1 MNSNGLLQKHWFQV
15 TLHFL
20 LDAALFV
27 FGIVCGAYLV
37 WALVQQKWMTNYK
50 DYYWVDAVRQYGSH
64 FVFSGITFS
73 ASLYIAGLYTSHI
86 VNRSAYRRFFLLGM
100 CLLFALGTLVA
111 LSYFVAAKPFGRIPL
126 AIGTVIV
133 GLLAMAH
140 HAYLLLALKSAKER
154 VAYIITCPF
163 DEGEMRIFSD
173 IGLQH
178 FDFIGT
184 ISALGYTATS
194 DTRVL
199 GNADELEKLAREQ
212 KLDRILVTSKAL
224 TNATLCKRF
233 CQLRY
238 SGITV
243 MPLII
248 VCEEIDQHIPL
259 ELITPEWL
267 LNASG
272 EPHLLYIKKVKRLF
286 DIIVASGGLILGLP
300 LLLLA
305 MLAVRVTSRGPIF
318 YHQRR
323 SGKFGRD
330 FHMIK
335 LRTMCIDAEKGGI
348 QWAQGTGANG
358 SHDPRVT
365 LVGGVMRKYR
375 IDEIPQLWNVLKG
388 EMSFVGPRPERPEII
403 HDLARQIPYY
413 EERMMVQPG
422 ITGWAQVNYPY
433 GASVMD
439 ARRKLEYDLYY
450 LKHMSA
456 FLDVFIL
463 LDTVRTVLFG
473 GTEGRVRRVEPAV
486 MEKWGRLKTEDDET
500 PNPPAL
506 KTH

>member
-1 MNSNGLLQKHWFQV
+1 MNSNGLLQKHWVQV
-15 TLHFL
+15 TMHFL
-20 LDAALFV
+20 MDAALFV
-27 FGIVCGAYLV
+27 LGIVCGAILV
-37 WALVQQKWMTNYK
+37 WELVVYEVITYK
-50 DYYWVDAVRQYGSH
+50 GYYWVDVLQQYWFH
-64 FVFSGITFS
+64 FALAGVTFA
-73 ASLYIAGLYTSHI
+73 ASLYIAGLYTSHS
-86 VNRSAYRRFFLLGM
+86 VNRSGYRRFFLLGG
-100 CLLFALGTLVA
+100 CLLFSVGTLVA
-111 LSYFVAAKPFGRIPL
+111 LSYFSEAKPLGRIPL
-126 AIGTVIV
+126 AIGTLVV
-133 GLLAMAH
+133 ALLAAAH
-140 HAYLLLALKSAKER
+140 HAYLLYALKAAKER

-163 DEGEMRIFSD
+163 DEGEMRIFSE

-178 FDFIGT
+178 FDFVGT
-184 ISALGYTATS
+184 ISALGYAPTT

-199 GNADELEKLAREQ
+199 GNADELEKLAREHR
-212 KLDRILVTSKAL
+212 LDRILVTSKAL
-224 TNATLCKRF
+224 VNASLCKRF

-238 SGITV
+238 SGIIV

-248 VCEEIDQHIPL
+248 VCEELDQHVPI

-286 DIIVASGGLILGLP
+286 DIVSASVGLIVGMP
-300 LLLLA
+300 VLLLA

-323 SGKFGRD
+323 SGRFGRD

-335 LRTMCIDAEKGGI
+335 LRTMSTDAEKGGV
-348 QWAQGTGANG
+348 QWAQGAGANG

-365 LVGGVMRKYR
+365 LVGGFMRKYR

-388 EMSFVGPRPERPEII
+388 EMSFVGPRPERPELIVE
-403 HDLARQIPYY
+403 LAKQIPYY

-473 GTEGRVRRVEPAV
+473 GAQGRVRKVEAAAL
-486 MEKWGRLKTEDDET
+486 EKWQRLKTDDSVKPEHEVVG
-500 PNPPAL
+500 L
-506 KTH
+506 S

>member
-1 MNSNGLLQKHWFQV
+1 MNSNGLLQKHWVQV
-15 TLHFL
+15 TMHFL
-20 LDAALFV
+20 MDAALFV
-27 FGIVCGAYLV
+27 LGIVCGAILV
-37 WALVQQKWMTNYK
+37 WELVVHEVITYK
-50 DYYWVDAVRQYGSH
+50 GYYWVDVLQQYWFH
-64 FVFSGITFS
+64 FALAGITF
-73 ASLYIAGLYTSHI
+73 AACLYIAGLYTSHN
-86 VNRSAYRRFFLLGM
+86 VNRSGYRRFFLLGG
-100 CLLFALGTLVA
+100 CLLFSVGTLVA
-111 LSYFVAAKPFGRIPL
+111 LSYFSEAKPLGRIPL
-126 AIGTVIV
+126 ALGTLVV
-133 GLLAMAH
+133 AVLAAAH
-140 HAYLLLALKSAKER
+140 HAYLLYALKAAKER

-163 DEGEMRIFSD
+163 DEGEMRIFSE

-178 FDFIGT
+178 FDFVGT
-184 ISALGYTATS
+184 ISALGYAPTT

-199 GNADELEKLAREQ
+199 GNADELEKLARELR
-212 KLDRILVTSKAL
+212 LDRILVTSKAL
-224 TNATLCKRF
+224 VNASLCKRF

-238 SGITV
+238 SGIIV

-248 VCEEIDQHIPL
+248 VCEELDQHVPI

-286 DIIVASGGLILGLP
+286 DIVCASVGLVVGMP
-300 LLLLA
+300 VLLLA
-305 MLAVRVTSRGPIF
+305 ILAVRVTSRGPIF

-335 LRTMCIDAEKGGI
+335 LRTMCTDAEKGGV
-348 QWAQGTGANG
+348 QWAQGQGANG
-358 SHDPRVT
+358 SRDPRVT
-365 LVGGVMRKYR
+365 LVGGFMRKYR

-388 EMSFVGPRPERPEII
+388 EMSFVGPRPERPELIVE
-403 HDLARQIPYY
+403 LAKQIPYY

-473 GTEGRVRRVEPAV
+473 GAQGRVRKVEAAV
-486 MEKWGRLKTEDDET
+486 LEKWQRLKTDDSVKPEHEVVG
-500 PNPPAL
+500 L
-506 KTH
+506 S

>member
-15 TLHFL
+15 SLHFL

-27 FGIVCGAYLV
+27 AGIVMAAYVVFALAARGAIVYL
-37 WALVQQKWMTNYK
+37 
-50 DYYWVDAVRQYGSH
+50 DYYWADSVRLYWPH
-64 FVFSGITFS
+64 FVLSGLIFS
-73 ASLYIAGLYTSHI
+73 ASLYIAGLYTSHS
-86 VNRSAYRRFFLLGM
+86 VNRSGYRRFFLLGT
-100 CLLFALGTLVA
+100 CLLFAAGMLVA
-111 LSYFVAAKPFGRIPL
+111 MSYFSNARPLGRIPL
-126 AIGTVIV
+126 AVGAGIV
-133 GLLAMAH
+133 ALFTALH
-140 HAYLLLALKSAKER
+140 HAYLLYTLKAAKER
-154 VAYIITCPF
+154 VAYMITCPF
-163 DEGEMRIFSD
+163 DEGEMRIFSE

-178 FDFIGT
+178 FDFVGT
-184 ISALGYTATS
+184 ISALGYMPTS

-199 GNADELEKLAREQ
+199 GNANDLEKLAREHR
-212 KLDRILVTSKAL
+212 LDRVLVTGKAL
-224 TNATLCKRF
+224 NHATLCKQF

-248 VCEEIDQHIPL
+248 VCEELDQHIPL
-259 ELITPEWL
+259 ELISPEWL

-286 DIIVASGGLILGLP
+286 DIIASVIGLIIGLP
-300 LLLLA
+300 VLLLA

-335 LRTMCIDAEKGGI
+335 LRSMCIDAEKAGI
-348 QWAQGTGANG
+348 QWASGGANG
-358 SHDPRVT
+358 SRDPRVT
-365 LVGGVMRKYR
+365 LVGGFLRKYR

-388 EMSFVGPRPERPEII
+388 EMTFVGPRPERPEMI
-403 HDLARQIPYY
+403 HELARQIPYY
-413 EERMMVQPG
+413 EERMLVQPG

-433 GASVMD
+433 GATVMD

-450 LKHMSA
+450 LKHMSL

-473 GTEGRVRRVEPAV
+473 GTEGRVRKVEPAV
-486 MEKWGRLKTEDDET
+486 MDKWQQLKTDDDAKPE
-500 PNPPAL
+500 PKVLGAA
-506 KTH
+506 

>member
-1 MNSNGLLQKHWFQV
+1 MNSNGLLQKHWVQV
-15 TLHFL
+15 TMHFL

-27 FGIVCGAYLV
+27 FGLVCGAIIV
-37 WALVQQKWMTNYK
+37 WELAQHEWIEYR
-50 DYYWVDAVRQYGSH
+50 DYYWADAVQQYGFH
-64 FVFSGITFS
+64 FAFAGVTF
-73 ASLYIAGLYTSHI
+73 AAALYIAGLYTSHS
-86 VNRSAYRRFFLLGM
+86 VNRSGYRRFFLLGM
-100 CLLFALGTLVA
+100 CLLFAVGTLVA
-111 LSYFVAAKPFGRIPL
+111 LSYFSEAKPFGRITL
-126 AIGTVIV
+126 AVGT
-133 GLLAMAH
+133 LAVALFGVAH
-140 HAYLLLALKSAKER
+140 HAYLLYALKSAKER

-178 FDFIGT
+178 FDFVGT
-184 ISALGYTATS
+184 VSALGYKPTT

-199 GNADELEKLAREQ
+199 GNADELEKLAREHR
-212 KLDRILVTSKAL
+212 LDRILVTSKAL
-224 TNATLCKRF
+224 TSAALCKRF

-248 VCEEIDQHIPL
+248 VCEELDQHVPL

-286 DIIVASGGLILGLP
+286 DIVTASLGLIIGMP
-300 LLLLA
+300 VLLLA
-305 MLAVRVTSRGPIF
+305 MLAVRVTSRGPVF

-323 SGKFGRD
+323 SGRFGRD

-335 LRTMCIDAEKGGI
+335 LRTMCTDAEKGGI
-348 QWAQGTGANG
+348 QWAQGAGANG
-358 SHDPRVT
+358 SRDPRVT
-365 LVGGVMRKYR
+365 LVGGFMRKYR

-388 EMSFVGPRPERPEII
+388 EMSFVGPRPERPELII
-403 HDLARQIPYY
+403 ELAKQIPYY

-433 GASVMD
+433 GATVMD

-473 GTEGRVRRVEPAV
+473 GAQGRVRKVEAAAL
-486 MEKWGRLKTEDDET
+486 EKWERLKTEDREK
-500 PNPPAL
+500 PEPEVVGIA
-506 KTH
+506 